1 MKFAH
6 PIWLLAGLIACA
18 VLIWR
23 YRRFDARQ
31 RGELRKFAS
40 ESLIAQLT
48 TSVSPARRQL
58 KRVLVV
64 AGVACLALALA
75 RPLAGFRWE
84 EAKRKGLDLLFAVDT
99 SRSMLA
105 QDVKPDRLT
114 RAKMAVE
121 DLVAKMDGDRVG
133 LIAFAGNAFLQ
144 CPLTLDYDAF
154 RQSLDALDT
163 KIIPRG
169 GTDIAAAIHE
179 AEAALEGKGNN
190 ERILVL
196 LTDGEDLEGS
206 ALEAA
211 RAAAKNGLKI
221 FTVGI
226 GSANGELIPVVDEKG
241 GTEFVKD
248 ASGQFVKS
256 HLDETMLKQI
266 AEATGAMYQP
276 LGQQEQGLETI
287 YQKGLSKYT
296 RHELASRMTK
306 VYIERFQWP
315 LALGL
320 LCLVLEPLIGIRRRT
335 PRQPA
340 RVTRPAL
347 FAAWNKQAPPM
358 RGAVAAGILPAV
370 EGGIL
375 PPGLMLATSS
385 APAIRT
391 DTPPGMMPGSTAGK
405 MPAATPARAVVTATV
420 VFAVLGFASA
430 AHASARTGEKA
441 FQKGDYAKA
450 EQEYRQAAAKSPDKP
465 VLQFNLGDAAYKAG
479 NFDAAAQSFAKAMKT
494 DDLKLQQDDYYNL
507 GNTQYRVGQK
517 TEQANTQETI
527 KNWEQAVQS
536 YEAALQLKTDDA
548 DAKYNLDLVK
558 RKLEA
563 LKKQQ
568 NNQQQNQD
576 KNQQN
581 KDQNKQNDK
590 KDQRQNGGSGQ
601 QDKQDHQN
609 QNNQQKA
616 QQNKDQSKQDQKPGS
631 GQDQKQPEQKK
642 SNQQNGAAGQQP
654 KQDQANQKPEP
665 KHQSGQAGQQPEHA
679 KKDGPPQARNPQPK
693 ETGQDQADAQREP
706 GQMSREEAR
715 QLLDSLKSG
724 DRKMPLEPYARG
736 DASVRNDEPLKD
748 W

>member
-1 MKFAH
+1 MKFAQ
-6 PIWLLAGLIACA
+6 PLWLLAGLIACA
-18 VLIWR
+18 VLVWR

-31 RGELRKFAS
+31 RAELKKFAS

-48 TSVSPARRQL
+48 RSVSPVRRQI

-84 EAKRKGLDLLFAVDT
+84 QARRKGLDLLFAVDT

-121 DLVAKMDGDRVG
+121 DLLPKMDGDRVG

-154 RQSLDALDT
+154 RQSLEALDT
-163 KIIPRG
+163 DIIPRG
-169 GTDIAAAIHE
+169 GTDIASAIHE
-179 AEAALEGKGNN
+179 AQAALEGKGNN

-211 RAAAKNGLKI
+211 RAAAKSGLKI

-226 GSANGELIPVVDEKG
+226 GSRNGELIPVVDDGG

-256 HLDETMLKQI
+256 RLDETMLQQI

-287 YQKGLSKYT
+287 YQKGLAKFA
-296 RHELASRMTK
+296 RHELTARLTK

-315 LALGL
+315 LAAGL

-340 RVTRPAL
+340 GVTQPVL
-347 FAAWNKQAPPM
+347 FAAWNKQAPST

-375 PPGLMLATSS
+375 PPGTVLATSS
-385 APAIRT
+385 VPAIRT
-391 DTPPGMMPGSTAGK
+391 DVPPGRLPGSTAGR
-405 MPAATPARAVVTATV
+405 MPAATPARGIAAAVACI
-420 VFAVLGFASA
+420 VLGCSTAAQASVRA
-430 AHASARTGEKA
+430 GEKA

-465 VLQFNLGDAAYKAG
+465 VLQFNLGAAAYKSGDYA
-479 NFDAAAQSFAKAMKT
+479 AAAQSFAKAMKT
-494 DDLKLQQDDYYNL
+494 DDLRLQQDDYYNL
-507 GNTQYRVGQK
+507 GNAQYRIGQK

-527 KNWEQAVQS
+527 KSWEQAVQS
-536 YEAALQLKTDDA
+536 YEAALQLKANDA
-548 DAKYNLDLVK
+548 DAKYNRDLVK

-568 NNQQQNQD
+568 QQQQQNQPNNQD
-576 KNQQN
+576 KNQRN
-581 KDQNKQNDK
+581 KDQ
-590 KDQRQNGGSGQ
+590 
-601 QDKQDHQN
+601 QN
-609 QNNQQKA
+609 QGKQQNS

-631 GQDQKQPEQKK
+631 SQDQKKPDQKK
-642 SNQQNGAAGQQP
+642 DSQDQQKGASGQQP
-654 KQDQANQKPEP
+654 KQEPASQKPEP
-665 KHQSGQAGQQPEHA
+665 KHHAGQAGQKPDQAKQDGQPE
-679 KKDGPPQARNPQPK
+679 ARNPQPQNA
-693 ETGQDQADAQREP
+693 GQDQAEAQPEP

-724 DRKMPLEPYARG
+724 DRKMPLEPSAADSAG
-736 DASVRNDEPLKD
+736 VRNDEPLKD

>member
-1 MKFAH
+1 MKFAQ
-6 PIWLLAGLIACA
+6 PIWLLVGLITCA
-18 VLIWR
+18 VLVWR

-31 RGELRKFAS
+31 RAELRKFAS

-48 TSVSPARRQL
+48 ASVSPARRQF
-58 KRVLVV
+58 KRLLVV
-64 AGVACLALALA
+64 AGVACLAIALA

-84 EAKRKGLDLLFAVDT
+84 ETKRKGLDLLFAVDT

-121 DLVAKMDGDRVG
+121 DLLARMDGDRAG
-133 LIAFAGNAFLQ
+133 LIAFAGNSFLQ

-179 AEAALEGKGNN
+179 AEAALEGNGNN
-190 ERILVL
+190 DRILVL

-211 RAAAKNGLKI
+211 RAAGKNGLKI
-221 FTVGI
+221 FTVGV
-226 GSANGELIPVVDEKG
+226 GSASGELIPVAEEKG
-241 GTEFVKD
+241 GTQFVKD
-248 ASGQFVKS
+248 PSGQFVKS
-256 HLDETMLKQI
+256 HLDESMLKQI

-276 LGQQEQGLETI
+276 LGQQAQGLEAI
-287 YQKGLSKYT
+287 YQKGLSKFT
-296 RHELASRMTK
+296 RHELASRMHK

-315 LALGL
+315 LALGI
-320 LCLVLEPLIGIRRRT
+320 LCLVLDPLVGIRRRKT
-335 PRQPA
+335 ALPPA
-340 RVTRPAL
+340 RAARPSLAVS
-347 FAAWNKQAPPM
+347 WNKQA
-358 RGAVAAGILPAV
+358 RPARV
-370 EGGIL
+370 
-375 PPGLMLATSS
+375 LATAS
-385 APAIRT
+385 AAL
-391 DTPPGMMPGSTAGK
+391 
-405 MPAATPARAVVTATV
+405 
-420 VFAVLGFASA
+420 AVLGFANA
-430 AHASARTGEKA
+430 AHASVRAGEKA

-465 VLQFNLGDAAYKAG
+465 VLQFNLGAAAYKSG
-479 NFDAAAQSFAKAMKT
+479 NFDAASQSFAKAMKT

-517 TEQANTQETI
+517 TEKANTQETI

-536 YEAALQLKTDDA
+536 YEAALQLKTDDG
-548 DAKYNLDLVK
+548 DAKYNRDLVK
-558 RKLEA
+558 RKLEE
-563 LKKQQ
+563 LKKQQQQQQQQNQQ
-568 NNQQQNQD
+568 NNQQQNED

-581 KDQNKQNDK
+581 KDQNQQNDK
-590 KDQRQNGGSGQ
+590 KDQQDKQNSGSGQ
-601 QDKQDHQN
+601 QDKKDQKNDKDQHG
-609 QNNQQKA
+609 QNNQQSP
-616 QQNKDQSKQDQKPGS
+616 QPNKDQSKQDQQQKSGS
-631 GQDQKQPEQKK
+631 GQDQNKPDQKK
-642 SNQQNGAAGQQP
+642 DSPDKQDGGSGQQP
-654 KQDQANQKPEP
+654 KQDQAHQKPEP
-665 KHQSGQAGQQPEHA
+665 KNQDGQAGQKPDPA
-679 KKDGPPQARNPQPK
+679 KKDGQPQARNPQPK

-724 DRKMPLEPYARG
+724 DRKMPLEPSTRG
-736 DASVRNDEPLKD
+736 NAGARNDEPLKD

>member
-1 MKFAH
+1 MKFAQ
-6 PIWLLAGLIACA
+6 PVWLLAGLIACA
-18 VLIWR
+18 ALIWR

-31 RGELRKFAS
+31 RAELRKFAS

-48 TSVSPARRQL
+48 TSVSPARRQI

-75 RPLAGFRWE
+75 RPLVGFRWE
-84 EAKRKGLDLLFAVDT
+84 EAKRKGLDLFFAVDT

-121 DLVAKMDGDRVG
+121 DLVAKMDGDRIG

-154 RQSLDALDT
+154 RQSLDVLDT

-169 GTDIAAAIHE
+169 GTDIASAIHE

-276 LGQQEQGLETI
+276 LGQQAQGLETI
-287 YQKGLSKYT
+287 YQKGLAKYT

-320 LCLVLEPLIGIRRRT
+320 LCLALEPLIGIRRLRDA
-335 PRQPA
+335 RRPA
-340 RVTRPAL
+340 GVPQPAL
-347 FAAWNKQAPPM
+347 FASWNKKA
-358 RGAVAAGILPAV
+358 R
-370 EGGIL
+370 
-375 PPGLMLATSS
+375 
-385 APAIRT
+385 
-391 DTPPGMMPGSTAGK
+391 
-405 MPAATPARAVVTATV
+405 PARALAAVSAAL
-420 VFAVLGFASA
+420 AVLGFASA
-430 AHASARTGEKA
+430 AHASVRTGEKDY
-441 FQKGDYAKA
+441 QKGDYAKA

-465 VLQFNLGDAAYKAG
+465 VLQFNLGAAAYKSG
-479 NFDAAAQSFAKAMKT
+479 DFNAAAQSFAKAMKT

-507 GNTQYRVGQK
+507 GNTEYRIGQK

-548 DAKYNLDLVK
+548 DAKYNRDLVK

-568 NNQQQNQD
+568 RRQSQD

-581 KDQNKQNDK
+581 KDQDKPNDK
-590 KDQRQNGGSGQ
+590 KDQQKQQNGGSGQ
-601 QDKQDHQN
+601 QN
-609 QNNQQKA
+609 QNSQQNA
-616 QQNKDQSKQDQKPGS
+616 QQNKDQSKQDQKSGS
-631 GQDQKQPEQKK
+631 SQDQKQPEQKK
-642 SNQQNGAAGQQP
+642 DGQQNGASGQQP
-654 KQDQANQKPEP
+654 KQELAYQKPEP
-665 KHQSGQAGQQPEHA
+665 KNQDGQAGQKPDQA
-679 KKDGPPQARNPQPK
+679 KKDGQLQARNPQPK
-693 ETGQDQADAQREP
+693 DAGQDQADAQREP

-724 DRKMPLEPYARG
+724 DRKMPLEPSAR
-736 DASVRNDEPLKD
+736 DNAAVRNDEPLKD

>member
-1 MKFAH
+1 MKFAQ

-18 VLIWR
+18 ALIWR

-31 RGELRKFAS
+31 RTELKKFAS

-58 KRVLVV
+58 KRALVV

-75 RPLAGFRWE
+75 RPLVGFRWD
-84 EAKRKGLDLLFAVDT
+84 EAKRKGLNLLFAVDT

-121 DLVAKMDGDRVG
+121 DLLAKMDGDRVG

-154 RQSLDALDT
+154 RQSLDVLDT

-169 GTDIAAAIHE
+169 GTDIASAIHE

-226 GSANGELIPVVDEKG
+226 GSANGELIPVADEKG

-276 LGQQEQGLETI
+276 LGQQAQGLETI
-287 YQKGLSKYT
+287 YQKGLAKYT

-315 LALGL
+315 LGLGM
-320 LCLVLEPLIGIRRRT
+320 LCLVLEPLIGIRRLRNA
-335 PRQPA
+335 RRPA
-340 RVTRPAL
+340 GVTQPAL
-347 FAAWNKQAPPM
+347 FASWNRQARPA

-375 PPGLMLATSS
+375 PPGSALEHSS
-385 APAIRT
+385 VPAMGRVI
-391 DTPPGMMPGSTAGK
+391 PPGRMPGSTAGK
-405 MPAATPARAVVTATV
+405 MPAATPARAVAAAAAAL
-420 VFAVLGFASA
+420 AVLGFASA

-441 FQKGDYAKA
+441 FQKGDYPRA

-465 VLQFNLGDAAYKAG
+465 VLQYNLGAAAYKSG
-479 NFDAAAQSFAKAMKT
+479 DFNAAAQSFTKAMKT

-507 GNTQYRVGQK
+507 GNTQYRIGQK

-536 YEAALQLKTDDA
+536 YDAALQLKTDDA
-548 DAKYNLDLVK
+548 DAKYNRDLVK

-563 LKKQQ
+563 FKKQQQNQQ
-568 NNQQQNQD
+568 NNQQQSQD

-581 KDQNKQNDK
+581 KDQNKQNDS
-590 KDQRQNGGSGQ
+590 KDQ
-601 QDKQDHQN
+601 
-609 QNNQQKA
+609 QK
-616 QQNKDQSKQDQKPGS
+616 QQNKDQSKQDQKSGS
-631 GQDQKQPEQKK
+631 SQDQKQPGQKK
-642 SNQQNGAAGQQP
+642 EDQRNGASGQQP
-654 KQDQANQKPEP
+654 KQEQANQKPEP
-665 KHQSGQAGQQPEHA
+665 KNQDGYAGQKPDQA
-679 KKDGPPQARNPQPK
+679 KKDGQLQARNPQPK
-693 ETGQDQADAQREP
+693 DAGQDQADAQREP

-715 QLLDSLKSG
+715 QLLDSLKSW
-724 DRKMPLEPYARG
+724 DRKMPLEPSAR
-736 DASVRNDEPLKD
+736 DNAAVRNDEPLKD